1 MRDDGQIEILAAE
14 HLLQPLRPFQI
25 LDLGA
30 DADLAKLG
38 RDDLAAPAGIG
49 WRRQLQRQGQVFG
62 PCLLQQRTRLGRVM
76 RRPARQIDI
85 VGMVRRE
92 MRADRRAIAEHRAI
106 NDGLPVDGM
115 RNRLPDADIRQVLGL
130 VVGRQDG
137 LTLGRTDD
145 HAEARIGLEL
155 WQRLRSRI
163 ARESVDIACHHRC
176 KGSCRIRNELEGGF
190 LERHRVA
197 PVIRIARKLYPVA
210 LNPAR
215 ECEGAG
221 ADRRCLCVLDA
232 FRRDDHGI
240 TPGKV
245 GDETAIRVRQGD
257 LHCQRIHRID
267 RGDAGE
273 KTLLRVGRIFRPC
286 AIQREFHILGIH
298 CRAVMEFHPAVK
310 GEGIDKAVIGD
321 RP

>member
-1 MRDDGQIEILAAE
+1 
-14 HLLQPLRPFQI
+14 
-25 LDLGA
+25 
-30 DADLAKLG
+30 
-38 RDDLAAPAGIG
+38 
-49 WRRQLQRQGQVFG
+49 
-62 PCLLQQRTRLGRVM
+62 
-76 RRPARQIDI
+76 
-85 VGMVRRE
+85 

-145 HAEARIGLEL
+145 HTEARIGLEL

-190 LERHRVA
+190 LERHRVT

-215 ECEGAG
+215 KGEGAG
-221 ADRRCLCVLDA
+221 ADRRCLRVLDA

-273 KTLLRVGRIFRPC
+273 QTLLRVGRIFRPC